1 LFAPQ
6 RNIRGFWGSLRP
18 VKVQQR
24 LTGMCINLIIPLIHV
39 FPPHA
44 TPQNALREEEK
55 MLRIVS
61 LQLMATVVAGLVA
74 ALLGGWP
81 AMLSAMLGG
90 FCAVVPNALFA
101 LRLFANARKP
111 GGANPMTFMVGEFI
125 KIALT
130 VALLGATAWLY
141 RDLNWLALICGFI
154 VALKSYII
162 LLFRR

>member
-1 LFAPQ
+1 
-6 RNIRGFWGSLRP
+6 
-18 VKVQQR
+18 
-24 LTGMCINLIIPLIHV
+24 
-39 FPPHA
+39 
-44 TPQNALREEEK
+44 
-55 MLRIVS
+55 MLRLVS
-61 LQLMATVVAGLVA
+61 LQLLATAVAGVIA
-74 ALLGGWP
+74 ALIAGWP
-81 AMLSAMLGG
+81 AAVSAMLGG
-90 FCAVVPNALFA
+90 FCCVVPNGLFA

-130 VALLGATAWLY
+130 LTLLGVTAWLY